1 LCLLDPAGVENA
13 IESKGKRM
21 ACMAFVCTCCVVFLA
36 ISCVLLSLDGSVLS
50 YRFDFL

>member
-13 IESKGKRM
+13 VEGKGKGM

-36 ISCVLLSLDGSVLS
+36 ISCVLLSLDGSDLS